1 LFTIRSAA
9 LHFHASLLRLHCGLS
24 TFGALTANIPQSGCG
39 MKKLFVLLPAL
50 LILAPACKTTG
61 TAGGISLDQAIQIA
75 ADEINASHAEGLS
88 VAVINFTS
96 PSLRLSDY
104 VIEELIGALVNTRK
118 LVIVD
123 RSNLELIRQEMDF
136 QLSGEVSDESAR
148 AIGKKLGAQTIV
160 IGSLLDLGREYRF
173 RTYALNVES
182 AAREIAIL
190 LTVKND
196 ARLSFL
202 LHEGSSAAGASPIPA
217 AVQTGPQSAA
227 AVSPGPQ
234 SGRTPVRE
242 VSGGMVRIS
251 GGTFIMGSPGSE
263 PDRDDDET
271 AHQVRVGDFYLGKY
285 EVSQEEYEAVM
296 GVNPSYAKGAKLP
309 VEKVSWDDAIEY
321 CNRRSEQEGL
331 KPVYLRSG
339 DTLTW
344 NTKAN
349 GYRLPTEAEWE
360 YACRAGTTGPF
371 YTGDNLTTHEA
382 NYNGRRPYNN
392 NAYGMNRQTTM
403 PVGSFPPNPWGL
415 YDMHGNVCEWCWDWY
430 AEYGA
435 AVQVDPQGPI
445 RGKWDQKVARGGG
458 WSEGGYRQRSAIR
471 FYGDTFARLN
481 DLGFRVAR
489 SGT

>member
-1 LFTIRSAA
+1 
-9 LHFHASLLRLHCGLS
+9 
-24 TFGALTANIPQSGCG
+24 
-39 MKKLFVLLPAL
+39 MKKLFVLLLAL

-61 TAGGISLDQAIQIA
+61 TAGGISLDQAVQIA
-75 ADEINASHAEGLS
+75 ADEINASHAAGLS

-96 PSLRLSDY
+96 ASPRLSDY
-104 VIEELIGALVNTRK
+104 VIEELIGALVNARK

-123 RSNLELIRQEMDF
+123 RNNLELIRREMDF

-148 AIGKKLGAQTIV
+148 VIGKKLGAQTIV
-160 IGSLLDLGREYRF
+160 IGSLVDLGREYRF
-173 RTYALNVES
+173 RAYALNVES
-182 AAREIAIL
+182 AAREAAIL

-196 ARLSFL
+196 PRLGFL
-202 LHEGSSAAGASPIPA
+202 LHEGPSAAGPQNA
-217 AVQTGPQSAA
+217 AP
-227 AVSPGPQ
+227 SPG
-234 SGRTPVRE
+234 RAPVRE

-251 GGTFIMGSPGSE
+251 GGTFTMGSPGNE
-263 PDRDDDET
+263 ADRDDDET
-271 AHQVRVGDFYLGKY
+271 AHQVRVSDFYLGKY

-309 VEKVSWDDAIEY
+309 VEKVSWDDAVEY

-331 KPVYLRSG
+331 KPVYTRSG
-339 DTLTW
+339 DVVTW

-371 YTGDNLTTHEA
+371 YTGDNVTTHEA

-392 NAYGMNRQTTM
+392 NAYGMNRQATM

-435 AVQVDPQGPI
+435 AAQTDPQGPI

-489 SGT
+489 SGV

>member
-1 LFTIRSAA
+1 MKKPFLAA
-9 LHFHASLLRLHCGLS
+9 LSGVFLLAMGCVS
-24 TFGALTANIPQSGCG
+24 SGSPG
-39 MKKLFVLLPAL
+39 
-50 LILAPACKTTG
+50 
-61 TAGGISLDQAIQIA
+61 GGITLDQAIQIA

-96 PSLRLSDY
+96 SSERLSDY
-104 VIEELIGALVNTRK
+104 VIEELMGNLVNTRK

-136 QLSGEVSDESAR
+136 QLSGEVSDESAQ

-160 IGSLLDLGREYRF
+160 IGSLVDLGHEYRF

-182 AAREIAIL
+182 AARETATL

-196 ARLSFL
+196 SRLSFL
-202 LHEGSSAAGASPIPA
+202 LHGRPSAAGASPAPA
-217 AVQTGPQSAA
+217 SVQTGPQSTAA
-227 AVSPGPQ
+227 AATSPGSRP
-234 SGRTPVRE
+234 GRTPVRE
-242 VSGGMVRIS
+242 ISGGMVRIES
-251 GGTFIMGSPGSE
+251 GTFMMGSSGSE
-263 PDRDDDET
+263 EGHDDDEKQ
-271 AHQVRVGDFYLGKY
+271 HQVTISGFYMGKY
-285 EVSQEEYEAVM
+285 EVTQEEYEAVM
-296 GVNPSYAKGAKLP
+296 GVNPSYAKGEKLP

-321 CNRRSEQEGL
+321 CNRRSEKEGL
-331 KPVYLRSG
+331 TPVYSRNG
-339 DTLTW
+339 DTVTW

-360 YACRAGTTGPF
+360 YACRAGTGGPF
-371 YTGDNLTTHEA
+371 YTGNNVTTHEA

-435 AVQVDPQGPI
+435 AAQTDPQGPL

-489 SGT
+489 SLGR